1 LRAIAAAAAAQ
12 AHPRS
17 LDEHGAKELLARHGI
32 AVPHGRV
39 VVEAAGAVEAARSI
53 GYPVVLKLI
62 ADDVIHKSDVGGV
75 VVGVESDEGV
85 VRECSRLLGL
95 ATEARVLVEQMV
107 PSGVEII
114 VAARR
119 DGVVPTLTVGLGG
132 VWTEVLADVVCVPL
146 PASPERVRAALGEL
160 RGSALLAGARGGA
173 AYDVD
178 SLSDAASH
186 IGDVLLVEGLGL
198 IEVNP
203 IVVGESSCVAV
214 DAVVA

>member
-1 LRAIAAAAAAQ
+1 M
-12 AHPRS
+12 P
-17 LDEHGAKELLARHGI
+17 HGI
-32 AVPHGRV
+32 V

-53 GYPVVLKLI
+53 GYPVVLKLV
-62 ADDVIHKSDVGGV
+62 AEGVIHKSDVGGV
-75 VVGVESDEGV
+75 VVGVESDDDVLREG
-85 VRECSRLLGL
+85 SRLLAL
-95 ATEARVLVEQMV
+95 APDSRVLVERMV

-114 VAARR
+114 VAAGR
-119 DGVVPTLTVGLGG
+119 DGVVPMLTVGLGG

-160 RGSALLAGARGGA
+160 RGSAVLSGARGGA

-178 SLSDAASH
+178 ALCDAASR